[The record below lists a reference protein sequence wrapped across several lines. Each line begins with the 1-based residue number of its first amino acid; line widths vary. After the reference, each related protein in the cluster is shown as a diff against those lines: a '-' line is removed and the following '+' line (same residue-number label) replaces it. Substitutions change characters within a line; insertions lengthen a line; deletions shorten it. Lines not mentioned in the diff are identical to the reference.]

1 MERTDANAKVEQALE
16 ELIEDGRDLGMQVA
30 AYLDGEPVIDAWAG
44 LADEATAR
52 AVDGDTL
59 FTSFSISKGIT
70 STCVHILA
78 ERGKLGYDDPIAKY
92 WPEFAAKGKS
102 KATIRDALAH
112 RVGVPQDPPGFDL
125 KMAADWDRVCAIVA
139 DLEPMWE
146 PGTKTGYH
154 ALTFGWILAEVLRR
168 VDGRTIA
175 QFLQDEVCRPL
186 GAEGMY
192 FGVPPAAEPRIATLK
207 NAPGLAR
214 IPTTLTPSLSDPA
227 AAFNRSEVRRACIP
241 GAGAI
246 VNARSLA
253 RLYAMLAGGGEI
265 DGVRLLSRDRVAAAA
280 TPEYEGVDP
289 ILSVILP
296 VKVCWSLGYMLG
308 GGPGPMA
315 GRPNAFGY
323 PGIGTIGFA
332 DPSRRFAFAFL
343 KNLIDWSPR
352 MNESATLITRTV
364 EQALGIAQA

>member
-1 MERTDANAKVEQALE
+1 MVRAEANTKVQQALE
-16 ELIEDGRDLGMQVA
+16 EPIEGGRELGMQVA

-52 AVDGDTL
+52 PVAGDTL

-70 STCVHILA
+70 STCIHILA

-92 WPEFAAKGKS
+92 WPEFATKGKS
-102 KATIRDALAH
+102 KATVRDALVH
-112 RVGVPQDPPGFDL
+112 RVGIPQDPPGFDV
-125 KMAADWDRVCAIVA
+125 KMAADWDGVCAAVA
-139 DLEPMWE
+139 DLEPLWE

-192 FGVPPAAEPRIATLK
+192 FGVPSPVERRVATLK
-207 NAPGLAR
+207 NAPGLGQ

-227 AAFNRSEVRRACIP
+227 RAFNRPEVRRLCVP
-241 GAGAI
+241 GAGAL

-253 RLYAMLAGGGEI
+253 RLYAMLADGGEI
-265 DGVRLLSRDRVAAAA
+265 DGVRLLSRDRVAVAA

-296 VKVCWSLGYMLG
+296 VKVRWSLGYMLG

-323 PGIGTIGFA
+323 MGIGTIGFA
-332 DPSRRFAFAFL
+332 DPSRHFAFAFL

-352 MNESATLITRTV
+352 MNESATLITKTV
-364 EQALGIAQA
+364 EQSLGIA

>member
-1 MERTDANAKVEQALE
+1 MVPTEANTKVQQALE
-16 ELIEDGRDLGMQVA
+16 ELIKGGRELGMQVA
-30 AYLDGEPVIDAWAG
+30 AYLDGELVIDAWAG
-44 LADEATAR
+44 LADEMTQR
-52 AVDGDTL
+52 TVDGDTL

-70 STCVHILA
+70 STCIHILA
-78 ERGKLGYDDPIAKY
+78 ERGKLGYDDRIAKY

-112 RVGVPQDPPGFDL
+112 RVGIPQDPAGFDV
-125 KMAADWDRVCAIVA
+125 KMAADWDGVCAAVA

-168 VDGRTIA
+168 IEGRTIA
-175 QFLQDEVCRPL
+175 RFLQDDVCRPL

-192 FGVPPAAEPRIATLK
+192 FGVPSAAEPLVATLK
-207 NAPGLAR
+207 NAPGLR
-214 IPTTLTPSLSDPA
+214 EIRGILTPSLADPA
-227 AAFNRSEVRRACIP
+227 GAFNRPEVRRACIP

-253 RLYAMLAGGGEI
+253 RHYAMLANGGEI
-265 DGVRLLSRDRVAAAA
+265 DGVRLVSRERIAAAA

-289 ILSVILP
+289 ILSAILP
-296 VKVCWSLGYMLG
+296 VKVRWSLGYMLG
-308 GGPGPMA
+308 GGHGLMA
-315 GRPNAFGY
+315 GRAHAFGY
-323 PGIGTIGFA
+323 AGVGTIGFA

-352 MNESATLITRTV
+352 MNESVTLITRTV
-364 EQALGIAQA
+364 EQALGIS